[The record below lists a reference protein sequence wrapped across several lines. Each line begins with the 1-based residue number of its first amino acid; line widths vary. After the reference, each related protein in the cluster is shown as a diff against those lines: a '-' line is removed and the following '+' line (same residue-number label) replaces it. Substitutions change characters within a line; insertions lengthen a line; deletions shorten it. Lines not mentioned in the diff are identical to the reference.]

1 MGRLCTIG
9 DGPGGVAGATGDAS
23 ACEGGFGPSSGGRR
37 TQVPAPAAAAN
48 MMANDV
54 ITTGRFRRGRFR
66 EAGAV
71 AGLPVIPGE

>member
-1 MGRLCTIG
+1 MTGAG
-9 DGPGGVAGATGDAS
+9 FGGAAGAPDA
-23 ACEGGFGPSSGGRR
+23 ARPWEVGFGVSSAGRI

-54 ITTGRFRRGRFR
+54 ITTGRFRRGRFG